1 MNYKVLG
8 LFVIVLIVAGA
19 VYLYTNPPK
28 EPPQPPSAPPIE
40 NQQENTDALEVH
52 NVDSFLVGK
61 TKKVRGIV
69 IKENEGKGN
78 LYFTLKDVKND
89 ATIKGVLFAKTIGKN
104 PDYKPM
110 LLKSLNNKSV
120 VYLEGE
126 INNYEGELEI
136 KTWQVFEK

>member
-8 LFVIVLIVAGA
+8 LFGIVLIVAGA
-19 VYLYTNPPK
+19 VYLYFYTETPDVPP
-28 EPPQPPSAPPIE
+28 
-40 NQQENTDALEVH
+40 DALEVH

>member
-19 VYLYTNPPK
+19 VYFYTNPPE
-28 EPPQPPSAPPIE
+28 EPPQPPS
-40 NQQENTDALEVH
+40 TDALEVH